1 MQFPIPGAVPAT
13 NPTLMNQ
20 IPDNGPT
27 AARQPTMRDVARQSG
42 YHITTVSKA
51 LRDLPSIPEQT
62 RRQIQAVAQTLGY
75 ERNPVYDA
83 LSRFR
88 RDGDVSSAKPR
99 IAYLENFGLG
109 SGRPRPNHLEAVL
122 NGGRAHA
129 RLLGYELEALAVG
142 EDDRDSRSL
151 TRHLAGNG
159 ITGVVIGYF
168 QPGFSEIALNWD
180 DYAVV
185 KIASRHM
192 EPDAT
197 VVCNDQLREV
207 RLAFRRLT
215 MLGYRRIGLAVGRA
229 DEDAC
234 GHRHTA
240 GYLMEAA
247 LLPSEQHVP
256 PLIFPYTMTEPD
268 LSAMMGRWVRRN
280 AIDAVL
286 CNWGYVWDMLEHA
299 GLDVPGTVGCACLCL
314 CGKSRP
320 GMAGVQPRLDLV
332 GERAVSI
339 VVAQLKSGERGLPN
353 FPSSIYVQ
361 SSWQDGLSA
370 LPRT

>member
-1 MQFPIPGAVPAT
+1 MTPSTDSGPAEV
-13 NPTLMNQ
+13 
-20 IPDNGPT
+20 
-27 AARQPTMRDVARQSG
+27 RHPTMRDVARQVG

-51 LRDLPSIPEQT
+51 MRDLPSIPEAT
-62 RRQIQAVAQTLGY
+62 RRHIQAVAQSMGY

-88 RDGDVSSAKPR
+88 RDGDVGGAKPR

-109 SGRPRPNHLEAVL
+109 SGCPRPSHLEAVL
-122 NGGRAHA
+122 EGARSHA
-129 RLLGYELEALAVG
+129 RLLGYELAALAVG
-142 EDDRDSRSL
+142 EDDHDSRSI
-151 TRHLAGNG
+151 TRHLSENR

-180 DYAVV
+180 EYAVV

-215 MLGYRRIGLAVGRA
+215 ALGYRRIGLAVGRS

-247 LLPSEQHVP
+247 SLPPEQRVP
-256 PLIFPYTMTEPD
+256 PLIFPYNIAEPA
-268 LSAMMGRWVRRN
+268 LAAMMGRWVRRN
-280 AIDAVL
+280 SIDAVL
-286 CNWGYVWDMLEHA
+286 CNWRYVWDTLEHA
-299 GLDVPGTVGCACLCL
+299 RPKLPGQVACACLCP
-314 CGKSRP
+314 CNSDRK
-320 GMAGVQPRLDLV
+320 GMAGIKPRLDMV

-339 VVAQLKSGERGLPN
+339 VVAQLKSGERGLPE
-353 FPSSIYVQ
+353 FSSSIYVQ
-361 SSWQDGLSA
+361 SSWQDGPSA
-370 LPRT
+370 PASV